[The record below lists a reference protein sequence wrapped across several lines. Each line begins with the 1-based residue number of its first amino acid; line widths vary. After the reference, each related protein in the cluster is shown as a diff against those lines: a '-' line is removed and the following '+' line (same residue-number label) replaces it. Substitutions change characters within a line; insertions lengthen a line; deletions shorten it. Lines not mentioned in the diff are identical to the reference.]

1 MENPDVILLDEPFNA
16 IGDDN
21 LKVVYRID
29 NELKEQGKIIAIA
42 AHSDLSESEIA
53 LDNNIKFEELK

>member
-21 LKVVYRID
+21 LKVVYRIA
-29 NELKEQGKIIAIA
+29 NELKKQGKIIAIA

-53 LDNNIKFEELK
+53 FDNNIKFEELK